1 MHLYSLEKWNVHKGY
16 GMNILVTNIINL
28 VAIKSLVV
36 GSNCVLVVIRVTT
49 IVSGLLW
56 HNIIIFNFVKIFR
69 KNSALSTEIFKN
81 TFKSQPCFELGYL
94 PDQISYI
101 TSI

>member
-28 VAIKSLVV
+28 VAIKLLVV

-49 IVSGLLW
+49 IVRGWLW

-69 KNSALSTEIFKN
+69 NFQNHIQVATLF
-81 TFKSQPCFELGYL
+81 
-94 PDQISYI
+94 
-101 TSI
+101 